1 MRVNSGLRCAQRF
14 SKRKASRFGR
24 IWPSRSSLAVSVPNA
39 LVSHYRLLEPLGSG
53 GMGVVYRAEDTTLGR
68 TVALKFLPPQIVHD
82 SKQVQR
88 FREEARTASVLN
100 HPNICTIYEVAEEHG
115 ELFIAMEFVE
125 GKPLSESIREGGM
138 PVTSVIR
145 YGRQIAGALEHAH
158 ARGVIHRDLKPL
170 NIVITPEGDAKIL
183 DFGLAKRT
191 DPNDVNR
198 KTLAAATA
206 SSVGLAGT
214 MPYMAPEQ
222 LEGTEATG
230 RSDIWALGI
239 VLYEMASG
247 ERPFKGDNLYRL
259 CTGII
264 QEPFPPLGETVAPGL
279 AAVIGRCLEK
289 EPARRYQRSGEVRAA
304 LEALEPSSAVGIVTR
319 PVERRNRTIV
329 LWVLVF
335 VLVAGIAAGAIWLA
349 KKYWKGS
356 KGFGDHERV
365 QLAVFSPE
373 PVAQADEAAFN
384 SGLVE
389 TLTSS
394 LTELSGRHPLAVI
407 PASEMRAHHVQTL
420 EAARQEFG
428 VNYGLML
435 NIQRAAGQ
443 VRVNYSLVDARSHQ
457 QIRGGNVTAEA
468 ADPFG
473 LQDQVSARVAEILE
487 LELEPR
493 ERKSMAA
500 HGTTEPA
507 AYDFYL
513 QGVGYLQNY
522 DRAENIENAISV
534 FGHAL
539 EKDKEFAGAYAGLG
553 EAYWQKFEQTHERR
567 FVDEATKACQYA
579 TAKDE
584 ALALAH
590 TCLGRVYQGTGKYEM
605 AVGEYQK
612 ASTSEP
618 TLDGAQ
624 AGLAR
629 AYESLNRLPEAE
641 QSYKAV
647 TALRPDYW
655 AGYNRLGTF
664 YLRHGRFEE
673 AAQMYQQVISLV
685 PDSFTGYTNLGI
697 TRIQE
702 GRYGEAIDPLE
713 RSLAIRKTG
722 NATSNLAMAYF
733 QSKRYG
739 DAAHMFEEAATLDTQ
754 NYEIWGNLGDA
765 YYWAPG
771 MRERAPSAY
780 RKALELG
787 EELRKVNPRDA
798 HMLSYLAGYRA
809 MLGEKEKARKQISE
823 AETLAPRD
831 PEVLYYAA
839 MVYVQAGEKDKAL
852 EELQHSVA
860 AGYPPA
866 AVRDTPNF
874 LVLENEPRF
883 KALISSAKK

>member
-1 MRVNSGLRCAQRF
+1 MAV
-14 SKRKASRFGR
+14 
-24 IWPSRSSLAVSVPNA
+24 PVPLAVSVPSA

-82 SKQVQR
+82 PKQVQR

-138 PVTSVIR
+138 PASSVIR
-145 YGRQIAGALEHAH
+145 YGRQVAGALEHAH

-170 NIVITPEGDAKIL
+170 NIVITPDGDAKIL

-198 KTLAAATA
+198 KTLQAATA

-222 LEGTEATG
+222 LEGTEATA

-264 QEPFPPLGETVAPGL
+264 QEAFPPLPETVPVGL
-279 AAVIGRCLEK
+279 ATVIGRCLEK

-319 PVERRNRTIV
+319 PESGKNRGV
-329 LWVLVF
+329 LLSWALAVVF
-335 VLVAGIAAGAIWLA
+335 LAGLAAGTIWLA
-349 KKYWKGS
+349 KKYWKP
-356 KGFGDHERV
+356 KGIAGGERV
-365 QLAVFSPE
+365 QLAVFSPD
-373 PVAQADEAAFN
+373 PTGQADEGAFDT
-384 SGLVE
+384 GLVE

-394 LTELSGRHPLAVI
+394 LTGLSGSHPLAVI

-468 ADPFG
+468 ADPFA

-493 ERKSMAA
+493 ERKSLAA

-522 DRAENIENAISV
+522 DREENIDNAVSV
-534 FGHAL
+534 FQRAL
-539 EKDKEFAGAYAGLG
+539 DKDKEFAGAYAGLG
-553 EAYWQKFEQTHERR
+553 EAYWQKFEQTHDKR
-567 FVDEATKACQYA
+567 FVEEATKACQNA
-579 TAKDE
+579 VTKE
-584 ALALAH
+584 AELAQAH
-590 TCLGRVYQGTGKYEM
+590 TCLGRVYQETGKYET
-605 AVGEYQK
+605 AVSEYER
-612 ASTSEP
+612 ASKSEP
-618 TLDGAQ
+618 ALDGAQ

-641 QSYKAV
+641 QSYKTV
-647 TALRPDYW
+647 IALRPDYW

-664 YLRHGRFEE
+664 YLRHGKFEE

-697 TRIQE
+697 TRIQQD
-702 GRYGEAIDPLE
+702 RYGEAIDPLE

-722 NATSNLAMAYF
+722 SATSNLAMAYF
-733 QSKRYG
+733 QTKRYG
-739 DAAHMFEEAATLDTQ
+739 DAAHMFEQATTLDTQ

-771 MRERAPSAY
+771 MRERAPGAY
-780 RKALELG
+780 RRALELG

-798 HMLSYLAGYRA
+798 HMLSYLAGYHA
-809 MLGEKEKARKQISE
+809 MLGEKAKARKQISE
-823 AETLAPRD
+823 AEKLAPQD

-839 MVYVQAGEKDKAL
+839 MVYVQAGEKIKAV
-852 EELQHSVA
+852 EELERSVA
-860 AGYPPA
+860 AGYPA
-866 AVRDTPNF
+866 GVVRDTPNF
-874 LVLENEPRF
+874 SVLESDPRF
-883 KALISSAKK
+883 KALIASAKK

>member
-1 MRVNSGLRCAQRF
+1 VAVF
-14 SKRKASRFGR
+14 V
-24 IWPSRSSLAVSVPNA
+24 PSA

-82 SKQVQR
+82 PKQVQR

-138 PVTSVIR
+138 PASSVIR

-170 NIVITPEGDAKIL
+170 NIVITPDGDAKIL

-198 KTLAAATA
+198 KTLQAATA

-222 LEGTEATG
+222 LEGQEATA

-264 QEPFPPLGETVAPGL
+264 QEAFPPLAETVPVGL
-279 AAVIGRCLEK
+279 ATVIGRCLEK
-289 EPARRYQRSGEVRAA
+289 EPPRRYQRSSEVRAA
-304 LEALEPSSAVGIVTR
+304 LEALEPSSAVGIIAGT
-319 PVERRNRTIV
+319 ENRKKR
-329 LWVLVF
+329 
-335 VLVAGIAAGAIWLA
+335 AIAAWALAILFLASLAVGTIWFA
-349 KKYWKGS
+349 KKYWKGP
-356 KGFGDHERV
+356 KGIAGGERV
-365 QLAVFSPE
+365 QLAVFSPD
-373 PVAQADEAAFN
+373 PAGQADEGAFD

-468 ADPFG
+468 ADPFA

-493 ERKSMAA
+493 ERKTLAA

-522 DRAENIENAISV
+522 DREENIDNAISV
-534 FGHAL
+534 FRRAL
-539 EKDKEFAGAYAGLG
+539 DKDKEFAGAYAGLG
-553 EAYWQKFEQTHERR
+553 EAYWHKFEQTHDKR
-567 FVDEATKACQYA
+567 FVDEATKACQNA
-579 TAKDE
+579 AVKAE
-584 ALALAH
+584 ALAQAH
-590 TCLGRVYQGTGKYEM
+590 SCLGRVYQGTGKYGM
-605 AVGEYQK
+605 AVSEYEK
-612 ASTSEP
+612 ASKSEP
-618 TLDGAQ
+618 ALDAAQ

-629 AYESLNRLPEAE
+629 AYESLNRLTEAE
-641 QSYKAV
+641 QSYKTV
-647 TALRPDYW
+647 IALRPDYW

-664 YLRHGRFEE
+664 YLRHGKFEE
-673 AAQMYQQVISLV
+673 AAQMYVQVISLV

-697 TRIQE
+697 TRIQQ
-702 GRYGEAIDPLE
+702 GRYAEAIDPLE

-722 NATSNLAMAYF
+722 NATSNLATAYF

-739 DAAHMFEEAATLDTQ
+739 DAARMFEEATTLDTQ
-754 NYEIWGNLGDA
+754 SYEIWGNLGDA

-771 MRERAPSAY
+771 MRGRAPGAY
-780 RKALELG
+780 RRALELG

-798 HMLSYLAGYRA
+798 HMLSYLAGYHA
-809 MLGEKEKARKQISE
+809 MLGEKSKARKQISE
-823 AETLAPRD
+823 AEKLAPSD

-839 MVYVQAGEKDKAL
+839 MVYVQAGEKNKAV
-852 EELQHSVA
+852 EELERSVA

-866 AVRDTPNF
+866 TVRDTPNF
-874 LVLENEPRF
+874 SVLEDDPRF
-883 KALISSAKK
+883 QALIASAKK

>member
-1 MRVNSGLRCAQRF
+1 MAV
-14 SKRKASRFGR
+14 
-24 IWPSRSSLAVSVPNA
+24 PVPLAVSVPSA

-68 TVALKFLPPQIVHD
+68 TVALKFLPPQIIHD
-82 SKQVQR
+82 PKRVQR

-100 HPNICTIYEVAEEHG
+100 HPNICTIYEVAEEQG

-138 PVTSVIR
+138 PASSVIR
-145 YGRQIAGALEHAH
+145 YGRQVAGALEHAH

-170 NIVITPEGDAKIL
+170 NIVITPDGDAKIL

-198 KTLAAATA
+198 KTLQAATA
-206 SSVGLAGT
+206 SSVDLAGT

-222 LEGTEATG
+222 LEGTEATA

-264 QEPFPPLGETVAPGL
+264 QEPFPALGEAVPVGL
-279 AAVIGRCLEK
+279 ATVIGRCLEK

-304 LEALEPSSAVGIVTR
+304 LEALEPSSAVGIVAR
-319 PVERRNRTIV
+319 PASRKSRTLV
-329 LWVLVF
+329 SWVLGVVF
-335 VLVAGIAAGAIWLA
+335 LAGLASGTIWLA
-349 KKYWKGS
+349 KKYGKLKGIA
-356 KGFGDHERV
+356 GGERV
-365 QLAVFSPE
+365 QLAVFSPD
-373 PVAQADEAAFN
+373 PTGQADEGAFD

-394 LTELSGRHPLAVI
+394 LTGLSGSHPLAVI

-468 ADPFG
+468 ADPFA

-493 ERKSMAA
+493 ERKTLVA

-522 DRAENIENAISV
+522 DREENIDNAISV
-534 FGHAL
+534 FQRAL
-539 EKDKEFAGAYAGLG
+539 DKDKEFAGAYAGLG
-553 EAYWQKFEQTHERR
+553 EAYWHKFEQTHDKR
-567 FVDEATKACQYA
+567 FVDEVTKACQNA
-579 TAKDE
+579 VAKDE

-605 AVGEYQK
+605 AVNEYGQ
-612 ASTSEP
+612 ASKSEP
-618 TLDGAQ
+618 ALDGAQ

-641 QSYKAV
+641 QSYKTV
-647 TALRPDYW
+647 IALRPDYW

-664 YLRHGRFEE
+664 YLRHGKFEE
-673 AAQMYQQVISLV
+673 AAQMYRQVISLV

-697 TRIQE
+697 TRIQQ
-702 GRYGEAIDPLE
+702 GRYTEAIDPLE

-722 NATSNLAMAYF
+722 SATSNLAMAYF
-733 QSKRYG
+733 QTRRYG
-739 DAAHMFEEAATLDTQ
+739 DAAHMFEQATTLDTQ

-771 MRERAPSAY
+771 MRERAPGAY
-780 RKALELG
+780 RRALELG

-798 HMLSYLAGYRA
+798 RMLSYLAGYHA
-809 MLGEKEKARKQISE
+809 MLREKEKARKQISE
-823 AETLAPRD
+823 AEKLAPRD

-839 MVYVQAGEKDKAL
+839 MVYVQAGEKSKAV
-852 EELQHSVA
+852 EELERSVA

-866 AVRDTPNF
+866 TVRDTPNF
-874 LVLENEPRF
+874 SVLEDDPRF
-883 KALISSAKK
+883 KALIASAKK

>member
-1 MRVNSGLRCAQRF
+1 V
-14 SKRKASRFGR
+14 
-24 IWPSRSSLAVSVPNA
+24 PSA

-82 SKQVQR
+82 PKQVQR

-138 PVTSVIR
+138 PASSVIR

-170 NIVITPEGDAKIL
+170 NIVITPDGDAKIL

-198 KTLAAATA
+198 KTLQAATA

-222 LEGTEATG
+222 LEGQEATA

-264 QEPFPPLGETVAPGL
+264 QEAFPPLAETAPIGL
-279 AAVIGRCLEK
+279 MTVIGRCLEK

-304 LEALEPSSAVGIVTR
+304 LEALEPSSAVGIITR
-319 PVERRNRTIV
+319 PVGGTKRA
-329 LWVLVF
+329 
-335 VLVAGIAAGAIWLA
+335 LVAWALIVIFLTVIAAGTIWLA
-349 KKYWKGS
+349 KKYWKGP
-356 KGFGDHERV
+356 KGIAGGERV
-365 QLAVFSPE
+365 QLAVFSPD
-373 PVAQADEAAFN
+373 PTGQADEGAFD

-468 ADPFG
+468 ADPFA

-493 ERKSMAA
+493 ERRTLAA

-522 DRAENIENAISV
+522 DREENIDNAISV
-534 FGHAL
+534 FQRAL

-553 EAYWQKFEQTHERR
+553 EAYWHKFEQTHDKR
-567 FVDEATKACQYA
+567 FVDEATKACQNA
-579 TAKDE
+579 VAKDE

-605 AVGEYQK
+605 AVNEYGQ
-612 ASTSEP
+612 ASKSEP
-618 TLDGAQ
+618 ALDGAQ

-629 AYESLNRLPEAE
+629 AYESLNRLTEAV
-641 QSYKAV
+641 QSYKTV
-647 TALRPDYW
+647 IALRPDYW

-664 YLRHGRFEE
+664 YLRHGKFEE

-697 TRIQE
+697 TRIQQ
-702 GRYGEAIDPLE
+702 GRYAEAIDPLE

-722 NATSNLAMAYF
+722 SATSNLATAYF

-739 DAAHMFEEAATLDTQ
+739 DAAHMFEQATTLDTQ

-780 RKALELG
+780 RRALELG

-798 HMLSYLAGYRA
+798 HMLSYLAGYHA

-823 AETLAPRD
+823 AEKLAPGD

-839 MVYVQAGEKDKAL
+839 MVYVQAGEKTRAV
-852 EELQHSVA
+852 EELERSVA
-860 AGYPPA
+860 AGYPA
-866 AVRDTPNF
+866 ATVRDTPNF
-874 LVLENEPRF
+874 SALEDDPRF
-883 KALISSAKK
+883 RALISSAKK